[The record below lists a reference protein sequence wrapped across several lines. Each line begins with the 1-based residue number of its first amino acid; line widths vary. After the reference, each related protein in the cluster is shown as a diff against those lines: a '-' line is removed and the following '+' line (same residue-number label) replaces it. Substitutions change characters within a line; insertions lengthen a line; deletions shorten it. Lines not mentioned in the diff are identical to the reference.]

1 MFLVFFFLK
10 HNNSEFQSSFT
21 GDRTFSTESHEAPL
35 FVRQLASCCSLEIH
49 FIVMISFLSSI
60 SRSTPIS
67 TLNRLSNT
75 GRIQYKAS
83 CNYLLLIQ
91 QSNGSTT
98 NFSAAL
104 QISTNNLDN
113 QNEAFA
119 ASTKA
124 KVSVAIVLFTTV
136 IVLAFQSCV
145 FDSCA

>member
-10 HNNSEFQSSFT
+10 HNKSEFQSSFT
-21 GDRTFSTESHEAPL
+21 GDRTFSTESDEALL

-49 FIVMISFLSSI
+49 FIVIYFFSSI

-75 GRIQYKAS
+75 GQIQYKAS
-83 CNYLLLIQ
+83 CNCLLSIQ

-104 QISTNNLDN
+104 HISTNNLDN
-113 QNEAFA
+113 QKEAFA

-124 KVSVAIVLFTTV
+124 KVSVAILLFTIV